1 MNTYHHLFS
10 PIKVGHTTIK
20 NRVFMPPIST
30 NLADKGYITDELIQH
45 YEVTMIP
52 LSPGG
57 RSLQMQCI
65 SMVPRSFH
73 SCFTLPIWHSLFQA
87 HHV

>member
-30 NLADKGYITDELIQH
+30 NLADKGYITEELIQH
-45 YEVTMIP
+45 YEARADRKSV
-52 LSPGG
+52 
-57 RSLQMQCI
+57 
-65 SMVPRSFH
+65 V
-73 SCFTLPIWHSLFQA
+73 
-87 HHV
+87 